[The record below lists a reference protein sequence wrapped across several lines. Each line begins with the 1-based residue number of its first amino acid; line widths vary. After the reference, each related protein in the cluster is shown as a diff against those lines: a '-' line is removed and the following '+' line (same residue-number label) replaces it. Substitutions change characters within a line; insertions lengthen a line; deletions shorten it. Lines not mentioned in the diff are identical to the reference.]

1 MQMEKLKMRRN
12 FVDILNSAKI
22 NYKNEYNK
30 LYQIMYVNEY
40 PLNSFGKSTLHEY
53 LDSIFSRFWF
63 AKTYLSLTEF
73 DTINGFDFPDSNQ
86 QDITFDDLI
95 LIIEYF
101 MNMMIGYKNIKYSVL
116 TTRLLVDEDF
126 IIQHLHRVTDAI
138 GYKVVSRDGLSV
150 LVEKDAVVTAVA
162 ESELIPEEI
171 SYRLITYNH
180 HSMRGNLE
188 DKKAIILQLANL
200 LEGKQ
205 AKLSR
210 VNSSLKNDLF
220 YLFNNF
226 NIRHNNCDRQSKDYK
241 PGIASMDKQELE
253 NWYDETYQMCLLAF
267 MELEQADRKPKF
279 DAIKTEIEKK

>member
-73 DTINGFDFPDSNQ
+73 DNINGFDFPDPNQ
-86 QDITFDDLI
+86 KDVAFDDLI
-95 LIIEYF
+95 LIIEYCI
-101 MNMMIGYKNIKYSVL
+101 NMMTGYRNVKYSWNSNY
-116 TTRLLVDEDF
+116 LLVDKDF

-279 DAIKTEIEKK
+279 DAIKANIEKK

>member
-1 MQMEKLKMRRN
+1 MRRN
-12 FVDILNSAKI
+12 FAEILKSAKI
-22 NYKNEYNK
+22 D
-30 LYQIMYVNEY
+30 YVNEY
-40 PLNSFGKSTLHEY
+40 KKLYKMLFVEDSEITVFGEKRAPYDIFNESFPEY
-53 LDSIFSRFWF
+53 EFAGTCLSIR
-63 AKTYLSLTEF
+63 EF
-73 DTINGFDFPDSNQ
+73 DEVNGIYFPDSDE
-86 QDITFDDLI
+86 DITFDNL
-95 LIIEYF
+95 LMLMEYLY
-101 MNMMIGYKNIKYSVL
+101 NLLNGYPTWSEWGEKSNIPIDINFGL
-116 TTRLLVDEDF
+116 RHLNRLA
-126 IIQHLHRVTDAI
+126 DAI
-138 GYKVVSRDGLSV
+138 GYEFIHQDQNYLYI

-205 AKLSR
+205 KDLCQI
-210 VNSSLKNDLF
+210 NLGFKKDLF

-226 NIRHNNCDRQSKDYK
+226 NIRHNNCDSKSKDYK
-241 PGIASMDKQELE
+241 PAIANMDKEKLE

-279 DAIKTEIEKK
+279 DAIKAEIEKK

>member
-1 MQMEKLKMRRN
+1 MRRN

-40 PLNSFGKSTLHEY
+40 PLSSFGKSTLHKY

-73 DTINGFDFPDSNQ
+73 DNINGFDFPDSNQ

-101 MNMMIGYKNIKYSVL
+101 INMMIGYKNIKYSML
-116 TTRLLVDEDF
+116 STYLLIDEDF

-138 GYKVVSRDGLSV
+138 GYKVVSKDGLSV

-267 MELEQADRKPKF
+267 MELEQADRKTKF
-279 DAIKTEIEKK
+279 DAIKAEIEKK

>member
-1 MQMEKLKMRRN
+1 MRRN

-40 PLNSFGKSTLHEY
+40 PSNNCGKSTLHEY

-63 AKTYLSLTEF
+63 AKTSLTLTEF
-73 DTINGFDFPDSNQ
+73 DTINGFDFPDPNQ
-86 QDITFDDLI
+86 QDVAFDDLI
-95 LIIEYF
+95 LIIEYCI
-101 MNMMIGYKNIKYSVL
+101 NMMTGYRNVKYSCL
-116 TTRLLVDEDF
+116 SNRLLVDEDF
-126 IIQHLHRVTDAI
+126 FTQHLHRVTDAI
-138 GYKVVSRDGLSV
+138 GYKVVSKDGLSV

-205 AKLSR
+205 KDLCQI
-210 VNSSLKNDLF
+210 NLGFKKDLF

-226 NIRHNNCDRQSKDYK
+226 NIRHNNCDSKSKDYK
-241 PGIASMDKQELE
+241 PAIANMNKDELE

-279 DAIKTEIEKK
+279 DAIQDEIEKK

>member
-1 MQMEKLKMRRN
+1 MRRN

-22 NYKNEYNK
+22 DYKNEYNK

-40 PLNSFGKSTLHEY
+40 PISSFGESTLHKY

-73 DTINGFDFPDSNQ
+73 DNINGFDFPDPNQ
-86 QDITFDDLI
+86 KDVAFDDLI
-95 LIIEYF
+95 LIIEYCI
-101 MNMMIGYKNIKYSVL
+101 NMMTGYRNVKYSWNSNY
-116 TTRLLVDEDF
+116 LLFDENF
-126 IIQHLHRVTDAI
+126 FTQHLHKVTDAI
-138 GYKVVSRDGLSV
+138 GYKVVSKDGLSV

-162 ESELIPEEI
+162 ESDLIPEEI

-205 AKLSR
+205 KDLCQI
-210 VNSSLKNDLF
+210 NSGFKKDLF

-226 NIRHNNCDRQSKDYK
+226 NIRHNNCDSQSKDYK
-241 PGIASMDKQELE
+241 PAIANMNKQNLE

-279 DAIKTEIEKK
+279 DAIKADIEKK

>member
-1 MQMEKLKMRRN
+1 MRRN
-12 FVDILNSAKI
+12 FAQILESGKVD
-22 NYKNEYNK
+22 YKKEYKK
-30 LYQIMYVNEY
+30 LYDLLFSEY
-40 PLNSFGKSTLHEY
+40 TDMNGDYRSIYTALSKSFTSFYFHG
-53 LDSIFSRFWF
+53 
-63 AKTYLSLTEF
+63 TYLSLQEF
-73 DTINGFDFPDSNQ
+73 DEENGFNFPDPS
-86 QDITFDDLI
+86 QDNPKIEDLI
-95 LIIEYF
+95 LLMEYF
-101 MNMMIGYKNIKYSVL
+101 YNMLVGYMGSHNMSFYGSFNVQFL
-116 TTRLLVDEDF
+116 M
-126 IIQHLHRVTDAI
+126 QHILKVCDAI
-138 GYKVVSRDGLSV
+138 GYKQESEGSFTVF
-150 LVEKDAVVTAVA
+150 VEKDAVVTAVA

-241 PGIASMDKQELE
+241 PAIANMDKDELE
-253 NWYDETYQMCLLAF
+253 IWYDETYQMCLLAF

-279 DAIKTEIEKK
+279 DAIKAEIEKK